1 MKKVQIIFSSI
12 GGNTALVVEKV
23 SEILGLQEILVSIN
37 RVENTNFE
45 TLFENDLVILA
56 SPTYGQGNIEEHF
69 IPFSKKLSKLDCSN
83 QKFALIGLGATR
95 FYPEYLTESGAILE
109 EFVTKIKGIQIGNTL
124 RISGDPLKVLDKLV
138 PSWCNKIVNALNI

>member
-1 MKKVQIIFSSI
+1 
-12 GGNTALVVEKV
+12 
-23 SEILGLQEILVSIN
+23 VSIN

>member
-23 SEILGLQEILVSIN
+23 SQTLTDAGILVNTN
-37 RVENTNFE
+37 RVENTDFA
-45 TLFENDLVILA
+45 TIFDNDLVILA

-69 IPFSKKLSKLDCSN
+69 IPFAKQMYKLDCSS

-109 EFVTKIKGIQIGNTL
+109 EFVTKIKGIQVANTL

-138 PSWCNKIVNALNI
+138 PSWCKKIVMALES